1 MRPVP
6 VARRWIWLGV
16 LLAAV
21 LALNEVLRAW
31 WRLDLL
37 DRLLAVSLAFVRRSE
52 LISPL
57 PILVRTLPEDL
68 ELD

>member
-31 WRLDLL
+31 WRLDLPE
-37 DRLLAVSLAFVRRSE
+37 RLLAGLLAFVRRSE

-57 PILVRTLPEDL
+57 PIPVRTLPEDL